1 MARSSTASSPE
12 SPLDLRAE
20 SSAGGSGPAGPGSQV
35 LAGLTGWWHRR
46 YSPADSAP
54 YRIDVR
60 LDSLDGLYSV
70 LDPSPFRQ
78 RDLDPRAVEHI
89 VQWASDAP
97 PKAPLELRV
106 SVPGDAAPE
115 ATEADTQ
122 AAIRNYFLYEV
133 DLLSRRHR
141 RNRMR
146 TFRWLSL
153 GLGLMAILLT
163 LHSLVGRRYPDS
175 LFNDIV
181 GEAFVIAGWVALWVP
196 IERLGFD
203 GWLLKEQL
211 RLYQRLA
218 VMRVEVVPEPML
230 DGVEET

>member
-1 MARSSTASSPE
+1 MDPR
-12 SPLDLRAE
+12 
-20 SSAGGSGPAGPGSQV
+20 
-35 LAGLTGWWHRR
+35 
-46 YSPADSAP
+46 P

-60 LDSLDGLYSV
+60 VDSLDALYSA

-97 PKAPLELRV
+97 PKALLELHV
-106 SVPGDAAPE
+106 SVADDTDPE

-122 AAIRNYFLYEV
+122 AAVRNYFTYET
-133 DLLSRRHR
+133 DLLERKHR
-141 RNRMR
+141 RNRIRMV
-146 TFRWLSL
+146 RWLSL
-153 GLGLMAILLT
+153 GLIMMTVLLT
-163 LHSLVGRRYPDS
+163 LHSLLGRLYPDS

-203 GWLLKEQL
+203 GWLLKDQL
-211 RLYQRLA
+211 RLYRRLA
-218 VMRVEVVPEPML
+218 AMEVDVVSER
-230 DGVEET
+230 